1 MCLNILNFLII
12 CAFKLSLT
20 TSPDWLQ
27 TCYPL
32 SYPPKCWGIPPCS
45 VDFEFDPCKWS
56 IYIRPKLSKKL
67 SKTTKLSKN
76 LKIQTGKMKLSMY

>member
-32 SYPPKCWGIPPCS
+32 SYSPKCWGIPPCS

-56 IYIRPKLSKKL
+56 IYIRPKLSK
-67 SKTTKLSKN
+67 N